1 MLCVLISPGTL
12 ATAVTAPVTPIAAAA
27 AATNADSVSST
38 VVPRKKVIVVKR
50 KALNVSKSGG
60 VEDVAGT
67 GLNDASAGVGQ
78 LNSVKIDHSTLSAT
92 SGSVV
97 RDATKRSIGGEE
109 GRKRPVGGDGGRSD
123 GDRVVLKKP
132 RHVMSDEGTHL
143 ANREVEEGVK
153 GKGGDD
159 VNTKRLSN
167 GGMVARSNSAPR
179 RVCGDGD
186 EVQSQ
191 LLAENTVGQSVSGSN
206 GDVRKT
212 VRVKRKVVKAG
223 GVRLEQ
229 GGPST
234 NEVMTSPE
242 PVQEKHLTT
251 KGDKNE
257 LANQHVTSPGS
268 VEVVSTERKKSLAE
282 IKAEM

>member
-27 AATNADSVSST
+27 TNVDSVSST

-50 KALNVSKSGG
+50 KALNVSESGG
-60 VEDVAGT
+60 VGDVAGT
-67 GLNDASAGVGQ
+67 GKNDASAGVGQ

-97 RDATKRSIGGEE
+97 CDATKRSIGGEE

-167 GGMVARSNSAPR
+167 GGVVARSNSAPR

-186 EVQSQ
+186 EVKSQ
-191 LLAENTVGQSVSGSN
+191 LSSENTVGQSVSGSN

-223 GVRLEQ
+223 GVRLKQ

-234 NEVMTSPE
+234 NDVMTSPE
-242 PVQEKHLTT
+242 PVQEKQHLTT
-251 KGDKNE
+251 KWDKNE